1 MFRNPRERPAIVAT
15 ETPIRPS
22 TGRPPTPTSATSQ
35 RSQPAPSTTYSMATP
50 MPLLGKS
57 KTTSKKNSAPIAGK
71 GRVKGNGNI
80 MSFFK
85 KAESVETSSL
95 GGVDH
100 ESEEGLFLEENS
112 VQTIE
117 KPMQTPTPPRDEDSP
132 NEVDM
137 LATDSPLSR
146 YNESAIPNKRRRIQD
161 IESQSS
167 LNARAKA
174 LPRGPF
180 VDDSDTD
187 DEPLGA
193 SSGGNGIESVDE
205 RCSATETMALAPSFD
220 FTSPDGD
227 SKTVP
232 VPFLKQESTRIGEGD
247 DFDGLEDFIDDEF
260 PEEGEEFME
269 RRWMEEQAEL
279 EMRFDEDEEGKGDT
293 TEEAKQQD
301 THGPADLPAQ
311 DPESTCCPIC
321 GGSTENMAEQVSQWS
336 LWFA

>member
-1 MFRNPRERPAIVAT
+1 MFRKPRERPPVVAT

-22 TGRPPTPTSATSQ
+22 TGRPPTPTSSTSQ
-35 RSQPAPSTTYSMATP
+35 RSQPASSTTYSMATP
-50 MPLLGKS
+50 MPLLGKG
-57 KTTSKKNSAPIAGK
+57 KTTSKKNSALIAGK
-71 GRVKGNGNI
+71 GGARGNGNI

-85 KAESVETSSL
+85 KAEPVGTSSL
-95 GGVDH
+95 GAVDNG
-100 ESEEGLFLEENS
+100 SEESLFLDEES
-112 VQTIE
+112 VKTLG

-132 NEVDM
+132 NEADM

-146 YNESAIPNKRRRIQD
+146 YNENAIPNKRRRIQD
-161 IESQSS
+161 IDSQSPPE
-167 LNARAKA
+167 ARPEA

-193 SSGGNGIESVDE
+193 SSVKNGMDSEYQN
-205 RCSATETMALAPSFD
+205 CPATETTALAPSSNT
-220 FTSPDGD
+220 TSPDGK

-232 VPFLKQESTRIGEGD
+232 VPSLKQESTSMGGRD

-279 EMRFDEDEEGKGDT
+279 EMRFEEDEEANGDAT
-293 TEEAKQQD
+293 GEAKQQD
-301 THGPADLPAQ
+301 MPGPADLSAQ
-311 DPESTCCPIC
+311 DPEASCCPIC
-321 GGSTENMAEQVSQWS
+321 GGSTGAMAEQASRP
-336 LWFA
+336 

>member
-1 MFRNPRERPAIVAT
+1 
-15 ETPIRPS
+15 
-22 TGRPPTPTSATSQ
+22 
-35 RSQPAPSTTYSMATP
+35 MATP
-50 MPLLGKS
+50 LPLLGKS
-57 KTTSKKNSAPIAGK
+57 KSTSKKNSAPIAGK
-71 GRVKGNGNI
+71 GRGKGNGNI

-85 KAESVETSSL
+85 KAEFVETSSL
-95 GGVDH
+95 GGADQ
-100 ESEEGLFLEENS
+100 ENEEGLFLEEGP
-112 VQTIE
+112 VKTTE

-137 LATDSPLSR
+137 LATGSPLSR
-146 YNESAIPNKRRRIQD
+146 YNEDALPNKRRRIQD
-161 IESQSS
+161 IEGQSS
-167 LNARAKA
+167 LETRAKA
-174 LPRGPF
+174 LPQGPF

-193 SSGGNGIESVDE
+193 SSGGSDTTFVDE
-205 RCSATETMALAPSFD
+205 HRSVTETRSSAPPSNTKSAD
-220 FTSPDGD
+220 ED

-232 VPFLKQESTRIGEGD
+232 VPFLKRESTSIGERD

-279 EMRFDEDEEGKGDT
+279 DMGFEEDQEVNGDT

-301 THGPADLPAQ
+301 IQEPASLSVQ

-321 GGSTENMAEQVSQWS
+321 GGSTGNMAEQVSQWS
-336 LWFA
+336 

>member
-1 MFRNPRERPAIVAT
+1 MVAT

-22 TGRPPTPTSATSQ
+22 TGRPPTPTSSTSQ
-35 RSQPAPSTTYSMATP
+35 KSQPARSTTYSMATP

-57 KTTSKKNSAPIAGK
+57 KTTSKKNSVPIAGK
-71 GRVKGNGNI
+71 GRGKGNGNI

-100 ESEEGLFLEENS
+100 ESEESLFLEEEY
-112 VQTIE
+112 VKTIE

-132 NEVDM
+132 NGVDM
-137 LATDSPLSR
+137 LVTDSPLSR
-146 YNESAIPNKRRRIQD
+146 YNENATPNKRRRIQD
-161 IESQSS
+161 IEDQSS

-174 LPRGPF
+174 LPQGPF

-193 SSGGNGIESVDE
+193 SSENNGMESVYE
-205 RCSATETMALAPSFD
+205 HHPATETTTFASLSNTKPPNED
-220 FTSPDGD
+220 P
-227 SKTVP
+227 KTVP
-232 VPFLKQESTRIGEGD
+232 VPSLKQESTSVGERD

-279 EMRFDEDEEGKGDT
+279 EMRFEEDEEANGDT

-301 THGPADLPAQ
+301 IKGPAVLSTQ

-321 GGSTENMAEQVSQWS
+321 GGSTGNMAEQVSR
-336 LWFA
+336 LL

>member
-1 MFRNPRERPAIVAT
+1 
-15 ETPIRPS
+15 
-22 TGRPPTPTSATSQ
+22 
-35 RSQPAPSTTYSMATP
+35 MATP

-57 KTTSKKNSAPIAGK
+57 KTTSKKNFAPIAGK
-71 GRVKGNGNI
+71 GRGKGNGNI

-85 KAESVETSSL
+85 KAESVEISSL

-100 ESEEGLFLEENS
+100 ESEESLFLEENS
-112 VQTIE
+112 VKTTE
-117 KPMQTPTPPRDEDSP
+117 KPMQTPTPPRDEDSS
-132 NEVDM
+132 NEIDM

-146 YNESAIPNKRRRIQD
+146 YNENAIPNKRRRVQD

-167 LNARAKA
+167 LNVPPKP
-174 LPRGPF
+174 LPQGPF

-187 DEPLGA
+187 DEHLGA
-193 SSGGNGIESVDE
+193 SSGGNGIESVE
-205 RCSATETMALAPSFD
+205 EHRPATEMMALAHSSD
-220 FTSPDGD
+220 ITSPDQD

-232 VPFLKQESTRIGEGD
+232 VPFLKQESTSIGEGD
-247 DFDGLEDFIDDEF
+247 GFDGLEDFIDDEF

-279 EMRFDEDEEGKGDT
+279 EMRFDEDEEGKGDI
-293 TEEAKQQD
+293 TEEAKQQG
-301 THGPADLPAQ
+301 THGPAELPAQ

>member
-1 MFRNPRERPAIVAT
+1 MVAT

-22 TGRPPTPTSATSQ
+22 TGRPPTPNSSTSQ
-35 RSQPAPSTTYSMATP
+35 RSEPAPRTTYSMATP

-57 KTTSKKNSAPIAGK
+57 KTTSKKFSAPIAGK
-71 GRVKGNGNI
+71 GRDKGNGNI

-95 GGVDH
+95 GGVDR
-100 ESEEGLFLEENS
+100 ESEESLFIEGES
-112 VQTIE
+112 VETIE

-146 YNESAIPNKRRRIQD
+146 YNENAIPNKRRRIQD

-174 LPRGPF
+174 LPQGPF

-193 SSGGNGIESVDE
+193 SSGGNGIKSVYE
-205 RCSATETMALAPSFD
+205 HRPATETTALAPSSYILSQD
-220 FTSPDGD
+220 EDP
-227 SKTVP
+227 KTVP
-232 VPFLKQESTRIGEGD
+232 VPSLKRESTSIGERD

-260 PEEGEEFME
+260 PEEGEEFTE

-279 EMRFDEDEEGKGDT
+279 EMRFEEDEEANGDT
-293 TEEAKQQD
+293 IEEAKQQD
-301 THGPADLPAQ
+301 IHGSADLSAQ

-321 GGSTENMAEQVSQWS
+321 GGSTGNMAEQVGQWS
-336 LWFA
+336 

>member
-1 MFRNPRERPAIVAT
+1 MFRKPREGPAMVAT

-22 TGRPPTPTSATSQ
+22 TGRPPTPPSSTSQ
-35 RSQPAPSTTYSMATP
+35 RSQPAPNTTYLMATP

-57 KTTSKKNSAPIAGK
+57 KTTSKKISAPIAGK
-71 GRVKGNGNI
+71 GRGKGNGNI

-100 ESEEGLFLEENS
+100 ESEDSLFLEEEFMK
-112 VQTIE
+112 TTE
-117 KPMQTPTPPRDEDSP
+117 KPMQNPTPPRDEESP
-132 NEVDM
+132 NDLDM
-137 LATDSPLSR
+137 LTTDSPLSR
-146 YNESAIPNKRRRIQD
+146 YNENAIPNKRRRIQD
-161 IESQSS
+161 IESLSS

-174 LPRGPF
+174 IPQGPF

-187 DEPLGA
+187 DEP
-193 SSGGNGIESVDE
+193 SGGSSRKNDLE
-205 RCSATETMALAPSFD
+205 RVYDNRPTTETKTLAPSSD
-220 FTSPDGD
+220 ITSLDEDP
-227 SKTVP
+227 KTVP
-232 VPFLKQESTRIGEGD
+232 LPSLKRESTSIGEGD

-279 EMRFDEDEEGKGDT
+279 EMSFEEDEEASEDT
-293 TEEAKQQD
+293 RVEAKQQD
-301 THGPADLPAQ
+301 IHVPAGLSAQ

-321 GGSTENMAEQVSQWS
+321 GGSTENMAEQVSR
-336 LWFA
+336 

>member
-1 MFRNPRERPAIVAT
+1 MVAT

-22 TGRPPTPTSATSQ
+22 TGRPPTPTSSTSQ

-57 KTTSKKNSAPIAGK
+57 KTTSKKTSAPIAGK
-71 GRVKGNGNI
+71 GRSKGNGNI

-85 KAESVETSSL
+85 KAESAETSSL

-100 ESEEGLFLEENS
+100 ESEESLFLEEES
-112 VQTIE
+112 VKATE
-117 KPMQTPTPPRDEDSP
+117 KPMQTPTPPRDESSP

-146 YNESAIPNKRRRIQD
+146 YNENAIPNKRRRIQD

-167 LNARAKA
+167 LNACAKA
-174 LPRGPF
+174 LPQGPF
-180 VDDSDTD
+180 VDDSDED

-193 SSGGNGIESVDE
+193 SSVQS
-205 RCSATETMALAPSFD
+205 STEFVYEHRPAIDSTALAPSSN
-220 FTSPDGD
+220 TPSPDED

-232 VPFLKQESTRIGEGD
+232 VPSLKQESTSIGERD
-247 DFDGLEDFIDDEF
+247 DFDDLEDFIDDEF

-279 EMRFDEDEEGKGDT
+279 EMRFQEDEETNGDT

-301 THGPADLPAQ
+301 IHDPAVPSAQ
-311 DPESTCCPIC
+311 DLESECCPIC
-321 GGSTENMAEQVSQWS
+321 GGSTGNMAEQVSQWS
-336 LWFA
+336 

>member
-1 MFRNPRERPAIVAT
+1 
-15 ETPIRPS
+15 
-22 TGRPPTPTSATSQ
+22 
-35 RSQPAPSTTYSMATP
+35 MATP

-57 KTTSKKNSAPIAGK
+57 KTTSKKIAAPIAGK
-71 GRVKGNGNI
+71 GRARGNGNI

-100 ESEEGLFLEENS
+100 ESGESLFLEEDS
-112 VQTIE
+112 VKTTE

-132 NEVDM
+132 NDVDM

-146 YNESAIPNKRRRIQD
+146 YNENAIPNKRRRIQD

-174 LPRGPF
+174 LPQGPF
-180 VDDSDTD
+180 VDDSDSD
-187 DEPLGA
+187 DEPLEA
-193 SSGGNGIESVDE
+193 SSGENRTKAIYED
-205 RCSATETMALAPSFD
+205 CPTTETTALAPPSDSTF
-220 FTSPDGD
+220 PNED
-227 SKTVP
+227 SKAVP
-232 VPFLKQESTRIGEGD
+232 VPSLKQESTSVGERD

-279 EMRFDEDEEGKGDT
+279 ETGFEEDEEVNGDT

-301 THGPADLPAQ
+301 IQGLAGLPAQ
-311 DPESTCCPIC
+311 DPEATCCPIC
-321 GGSTENMAEQVSQWS
+321 GGSTENMAEQVSQCLYDLTPS
-336 LWFA
+336 

>member
-1 MFRNPRERPAIVAT
+1 MVDT

-22 TGRPPTPTSATSQ
+22 TGRPPTPPSATSQ
-35 RSQPAPSTTYSMATP
+35 RAQPAPNTTYAMATP

-57 KTTSKKNSAPIAGK
+57 KTTSKKISAPIAGK
-71 GRVKGNGNI
+71 GRGKGNGNI

-85 KAESVETSSL
+85 KAESVETYNL

-100 ESEEGLFLEENS
+100 ESEESLFLEEES
-112 VQTIE
+112 MKTTE
-117 KPMQTPTPPRDEDSP
+117 KPMQNPTPPRDEDSP
-132 NEVDM
+132 NDLDM
-137 LATDSPLSR
+137 LTTDSPLSR
-146 YNESAIPNKRRRIQD
+146 YNEDATPNKRRRIQD

-180 VDDSDTD
+180 IDDSDTD
-187 DEPLGA
+187 DEPLEA
-193 SSGGNGIESVDE
+193 SSGDNGLEPADKN
-205 RCSATETMALAPSFD
+205 RAMTEAKTLAPSSD
-220 FTSPDGD
+220 ITSPNEE

-232 VPFLKQESTRIGEGD
+232 VPSLKRESTSIGEGD

-279 EMRFDEDEEGKGDT
+279 EMSFEEDEEASEDT
-293 TEEAKQQD
+293 RVKAKQRD
-301 THGPADLPAQ
+301 DHGPAGLSAQ
-311 DPESTCCPIC
+311 DTEFTCCPIC
-321 GGSTENMAEQVSQWS
+321 GGSTGDMAEQVSQCS
-336 LWFA
+336 L

>member
-1 MFRNPRERPAIVAT
+1 M
-15 ETPIRPS
+15 S
-22 TGRPPTPTSATSQ
+22 
-35 RSQPAPSTTYSMATP
+35 
-50 MPLLGKS
+50 LLGKS

-71 GRVKGNGNI
+71 GRGKGNGNI

-95 GGVDH
+95 GGVDDEGG
-100 ESEEGLFLEENS
+100 ESLFLEEDS

-117 KPMQTPTPPRDEDSP
+117 KPMQTPTPPRDENSP

-137 LATDSPLSR
+137 LAIDSPLSR
-146 YNESAIPNKRRRIQD
+146 YNEIAIPNKRRRVQD

-167 LNARAKA
+167 LNACAKA
-174 LPRGPF
+174 LPQGPF

-193 SSGGNGIESVDE
+193 STGGNGIESVDE
-205 RCSATETMALAPSFD
+205 HRPATETTALAPSSHY
-220 FTSPDGD
+220 TSPDED

-232 VPFLKQESTRIGEGD
+232 VPFLKQESTSIGERE

-260 PEEGEEFME
+260 PEEGEEFIE

-279 EMRFDEDEEGKGDT
+279 EMRFEEDEEATGDSV
-293 TEEAKQQD
+293 EEAKQQEI
-301 THGPADLPAQ
+301 HGPADLSAQ
-311 DPESTCCPIC
+311 YPEPTCCPIC
-321 GGSTENMAEQVSQWS
+321 GGSTEKMAEQVSQWS
-336 LWFA
+336 